1 MAARPV
7 SAVRR
12 AARLL
17 ARNSGGDSAPRGA
30 RERTGR
36 TPLAAGRAMLRRSG
50 RTRLGADRAD
60 RPRSATEPPPPGSC
74 QAPGLGR
81 LSPLIC
87 LLCCAA
93 SLAPTG
99 YLLARPRSAAMRARC
114 GLAGQLQVC
123 RSPRAS
129 KSSCSLRPECRIPRS
144 NRGNATARPTSR
156 GMAMRGV
163 PRCHHCGATTSRGGG
178 WRSRCVDRSGRCTH
192 AVRNRRSTKVCAHLA
207 DLPCFVGAID
217 QAECVQHEFS
227 LIRDRAVCSHHDA
240 RADFVRI
247 RALWLIPLDLK
258 VRVTAHRLIAEPL
271 DGA

>member
-30 RERTGR
+30 RERTGKTR
-36 TPLAAGRAMLRRSG
+36 LAAGRATLRRSG
-50 RTRLGADRAD
+50 RARLGTDRVG
-60 RPRSATEPPPPGSC
+60 RPGPATEPPPDSC

-93 SLAPTG
+93 PQAPTG

-114 GLAGQLQVC
+114 GLAGQPPVC
-123 RSPRAS
+123 RSPRTR
-129 KSSCSLRPECRIPRS
+129 KSSCSSRPECRIPRS

-156 GMAMRGV
+156 AMAMQGV
-163 PRCHHCGATTSRGGG
+163 PRCHLCGATTSRGGG
-178 WRSRCVDRSGRCTH
+178 WPEPV
-192 AVRNRRSTKVCAHLA
+192 RRS
-207 DLPCFVGAID
+207 
-217 QAECVQHEFS
+217 
-227 LIRDRAVCSHHDA
+227 IRQVHA
-240 RADFVRI
+240 RRTESPI
-247 RALWLIPLDLK
+247 HQGLR
-258 VRVTAHRLIAEPL
+258 TS
-271 DGA
+271 G

>member
-17 ARNSGGDSAPRGA
+17 ARSSGGDSAPRGA

-50 RTRLGADRAD
+50 RTRLGTDRAD
-60 RPRSATEPPPPGSC
+60 RPRSATEPPPDSC

-81 LSPLIC
+81 PSPLIC

-93 SLAPTG
+93 PRAPTG
-99 YLLARPRSAAMRARC
+99 YLLARR
-114 GLAGQLQVC
+114 GLAGQPPVC
-123 RSPRAS
+123 RSPWAR

-156 GMAMRGV
+156 AMAMRGV
-163 PRCHHCGATTSRGGG
+163 PRCHRCGATTSRGGG
-178 WRSRCVDRSGRCTH
+178 WPEPV
-192 AVRNRRSTKVCAHLA
+192 RRSIGQAHA
-207 DLPCFVGAID
+207 CHTESPITP
-217 QAECVQHEFS
+217 
-227 LIRDRAVCSHHDA
+227 R
-240 RADFVRI
+240 
-247 RALWLIPLDLK
+247 
-258 VRVTAHRLIAEPL
+258 
-271 DGA
+271 